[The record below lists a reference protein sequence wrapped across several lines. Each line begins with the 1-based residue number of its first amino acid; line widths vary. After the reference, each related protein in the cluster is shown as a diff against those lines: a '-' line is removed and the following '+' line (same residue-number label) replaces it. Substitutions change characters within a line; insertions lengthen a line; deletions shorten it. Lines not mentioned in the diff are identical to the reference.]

1 MGYLLN
7 NGDKLGW
14 WYARNILDFF
24 GPVWIAIEALNRNEN
39 TLLRADEVL
48 KFFIKK
54 NVH

>member
-1 MGYLLN
+1 MVIC
-7 NGDKLGW
+7 DDDDDTS
-14 WYARNILDFF
+14 ARNIQDVLKPFL
-24 GPVWIAIEALNRNEN
+24 IAIKALSRNKN